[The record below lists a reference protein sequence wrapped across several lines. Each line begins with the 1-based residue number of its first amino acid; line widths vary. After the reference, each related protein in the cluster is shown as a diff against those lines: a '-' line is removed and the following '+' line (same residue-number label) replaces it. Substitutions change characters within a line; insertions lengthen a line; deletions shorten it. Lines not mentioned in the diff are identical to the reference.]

1 VAADLHDDAVDLV
14 PIAVQQA
21 AQLEIGWGREA
32 DGGNPA
38 PSVPTYAVLAP
49 SADAALASSQ
59 AQVVL
64 PLVPVTPA
72 IGSRDQS
79 IGKTASHSLRSVSPQ
94 RSSPVTKTALS
105 ASWSRPSMGWFRISA
120 PKPRPAR

>member
-1 VAADLHDDAVDLV
+1 MAARVAPAAATSDRTRCTPRTSGVVWVVAAT
-14 PIAVQQA
+14 
-21 AQLEIGWGREA
+21 

-72 IGSRDQS
+72 IDNRVLGD
-79 IGKTASHSLRSVSPQ
+79 P
-94 RSSPVTKTALS
+94 
-105 ASWSRPSMGWFRISA
+105 
-120 PKPRPAR
+120 